1 MKKLLF
7 LITLLLLP
15 LAASATVE
23 IGGIYYNLVKKTQ
36 AEVTSNPKQYSGAVV
51 IPATVDYD
59 GVTYDVTSIGEEAFY
74 RCSGMTS
81 VTIPNSVTFIGE
93 YAFRDCSGLT
103 SINIP
108 NTITSIEEYAF
119 YGCSGLTS
127 VTIPNSVK
135 TIGVDAFE
143 FCSGLTSVTIP
154 NSVTS
159 IGVNAFYATPWYDNW
174 YNSQPD
180 GLLYRN
186 NILWGYKGDNIGDID
201 IDGTTRVIVD
211 GAFYGCKSL
220 TSVTIPNGVTSIGEE
235 TFSGCSNLT
244 SVTIPNSVTTIGE
257 EAFRE
262 CSSLTS
268 VTIPNNVASIEKR
281 TFYKCSGLTSVTI
294 GSGVKSIGNH
304 AFEGCSGLTSV
315 TIPTSITFIGSSA
328 FEDCRNLTSVT
339 IPNNVTNIGEN
350 AFNGT
355 PWYDNWYK
363 SQPDGLLYRNY
374 VLWGYKGDMPTGDIV
389 IDVTTRFIVD
399 GAFRDCSGLTSVTL
413 PNSLK
418 SIGDDVFQSCTG
430 LTSIT
435 IPSSVT
441 SIGES
446 AFMGC
451 TGLTSLTIPN
461 SVTTIGHEAFEDC
474 SGLTSVIIGNG
485 VTFIGG
491 ESFKDC
497 DNLTTVVIGN
507 GVTTIVG
514 QAFGNCQ
521 KLTSVYCYAAN
532 VPTTEISTFRK
543 TNIENATLY
552 VPAASI
558 NDYNAVEPWKYFK
571 SIIGL
576 DGTMPDV
583 PEVPKC
589 ATPTIAYQNG
599 KLTFECETEGAIC
612 RYTITDSDIKSDSG
626 NEVDLTV
633 TYNISVYAT
642 KAGYDNSDVVTAML
656 CWIDVTPTGENVVV
670 GKSEVRAMPVLIESD
685 GGVLTVKGVAEGTP
699 ISVYDTAGR
708 KVGSA
713 TATTNAT
720 RISTTLRNG
729 DIGIIR
735 IGERAIK
742 MAIK

>member
-7 LITLLLLP
+7 LFALLLLP

-59 GVTYDVTSIGEEAFY
+59 GVTYDVTTIGERAFSG
-74 RCSGMTS
+74 CSGMTS

-135 TIGVDAFE
+135 TIGNDAFHD
-143 FCSGLTSVTIP
+143 CSGLTSVTIP

-211 GAFYGCKSL
+211 GAFRGCNSL

-244 SVTIPNSVTTIGE
+244 SVSIPNSVTTIGE
-257 EAFRE
+257 SAFRE

-268 VTIPNNVASIEKR
+268 IMIPNNV
-281 TFYKCSGLTSVTI
+281 T
-294 GSGVKSIGNH
+294 SIGNH

-315 TIPTSITFIGSSA
+315 TIPNSVSFIGSSA
-328 FEDCRNLTSVT
+328 FEKCRNLVSVT

-374 VLWGYKGDMPTGDIV
+374 ILWGYKGDMPTGDIV

-399 GAFRDCSGLTSVTL
+399 GAFRDCSGLNSVTL

-514 QAFGNCQ
+514 LAFGNCP
-521 KLTSVYCYAAN
+521 KLTSVYCYAET
-532 VPTTEISTFRK
+532 VPTTEISNFRK
-543 TNIENATLY
+543 TNIENATLC

-558 NDYNAVEPWKYFK
+558 NDYKAVEPWKYFK

-599 KLTFECETEGAIC
+599 KLTFECETEGSIC

-642 KAGYDNSDVVTAML
+642 KAGYENSDVVTATL
-656 CWIDVTPTGENVVV
+656 CWIDVTPSGENVVV
-670 GKSEVRAMPVLIESD
+670 GKSEVRAVPVLIESD

-713 TATTNAT
+713 TATAQTT
-720 RISTTLRNG
+720 RISTTLRIG
-729 DIGIIR
+729 DIGIVR
-735 IGERAIK
+735 IGDKAVKVAIK
-742 MAIK
+742 